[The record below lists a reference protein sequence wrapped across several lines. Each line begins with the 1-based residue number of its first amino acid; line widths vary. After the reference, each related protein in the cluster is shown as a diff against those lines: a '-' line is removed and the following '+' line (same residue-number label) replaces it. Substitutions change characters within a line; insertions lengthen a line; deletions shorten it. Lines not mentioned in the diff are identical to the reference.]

1 MSAAL
6 PGMNMITSSQDSEI
20 EALRRRIAEL
30 EELRLSAERARD
42 ESEQRFRLFTAVT
55 HETVAIFDGPTI
67 VDISAEFEG
76 MFRCAMDDI
85 IGRSAFDFAPVSSHA
100 ILVQNLRSGSEKPY
114 EAELLRHDGT
124 TFIARVRGKA
134 ITYQGRPMRMT
145 AFLDITEEK
154 EAEKAR
160 RAAAVQ
166 EQVIAAQAEMIA
178 ALSTPLLPISARVIA
193 LPLIGQVNEGRAA
206 QVVESLSRGV
216 FERRASI
223 AILDI
228 TGATEPLASV
238 AEMLARAARVIGM
251 LGAELVL
258 TDIRPEVAAA
268 LVRLGADLG
277 NITTRATLQQGVSYA
292 LGR

>member
-1 MSAAL
+1 
-6 PGMNMITSSQDSEI
+6 MITSSQDSEI
-20 EALRRRIAEL
+20 EALRRRIDEL
-30 EELRLSAERARD
+30 EALRLSAERARD
-42 ESEQRFRLFTAVT
+42 ESEQRFRLFTQVT

-67 VDISAEFEG
+67 VDVSAEFEV
-76 MFRCAMDDI
+76 MFRGTMADI
-85 IGRSAFDFAPVSSHA
+85 IGRNAFDFAPASSHP
-100 ILVQNLRSGSEKPY
+100 ILVHNLRSGSEKPY
-114 EAELLRHDGT
+114 EAELLRLDGT

-134 ITYQGRPMRMT
+134 ISYQGRPMRLT

-154 EAEKAR
+154 EAEKAL

-178 ALSTPLLPISARVIA
+178 ALSTPLLPISARVVA

-206 QVVESLSRGV
+206 QVVEALSRGV

-238 AEMLARAARVIGM
+238 AEMLTRAARVIGM

-258 TDIRPEVAAA
+258 TGIRPEVAAA
-268 LVRLGADLG
+268 LVRLGIDLG
-277 NITTRATLQQGVSYA
+277 DITTRATLQQAVSYA